1 MANIGGRGRV
11 FSGMTK
17 SDRIRTLAVAG
28 LAVAALLAMP
38 RAAPAR
44 TCDTQGPAGTGY
56 ALGVNC
62 RTVALDGIDRR
73 YLVYVPRDLPGSAP
87 VVFMFHGS
95 SGTGE
100 QFLRTSGWREQAD
113 REGLIAVFPTGLRY
127 RVLDSGRRVTKWN
140 DYSLA
145 GKVDLEELPPGYPE
159 GSPMPANDVGFVD
172 LVMEDL
178 RAELPVDRRRVYMS
192 GFSNGADFAARVAA
206 DRARHVAAAAYS
218 GGGLTEVR
226 EPDRPVPT
234 YVTVGTVDAKI
245 LEGTGL
251 TELPLN
257 PVDILT
263 SPVVR
268 PFIDLHLQTLGLD
281 PDLFATVARPRT
293 TSLRWPGTGSAVLRF
308 GMVGGM
314 GHKYP
319 DRLVPEFWRFF
330 RSHPLP

>member
-1 MANIGGRGRV
+1 
-11 FSGMTK
+11 MTR

-28 LAVAALLAMP
+28 LAVAALLAIP

-44 TCDTQGPAGTGY
+44 TCDTQGAAGTGY
-56 ALGVNC
+56 APGVNC
-62 RTVALDGIDRR
+62 RTVELDGIDRR
-73 YLVYVPRDLPGSAP
+73 YLVYIPRGLTGRAP
-87 VVFMFHGS
+87 VVIMFHGS

-100 QFLRTSGWREQAD
+100 QFLRTSGWREKAD

-145 GKVDLEELPPGYPE
+145 SEVDLDELPPGYPE
-159 GSPMPANDVGFVD
+159 GSPMPANDIGFMD

-178 RAELPVDRRRVYMS
+178 HAELPIDRRRVYVS
-192 GFSNGADFAARVAA
+192 GFSNGANFAARVAA
-206 DRARHVAAAAYS
+206 DRAAHVAAAAYS

-226 EPDRPVPT
+226 EPARPVPT
-234 YVTVGTVDAKI
+234 YVTAGTRDAKI

-257 PVDILT
+257 PVDILA

-268 PFIDLHLQTLGLD
+268 PFLDLHLQTLGLD
-281 PDLFATVARPRT
+281 PDQFAALARPRT
-293 TSLRWPGTGSAVLRF
+293 TSMRWPGTGSTVLRF

-314 GHKYP
+314 GHQYP
-319 DRLVPEFWRFF
+319 DRLVPEFWSFF
-330 RSHPLP
+330 RDHPL

>member
-1 MANIGGRGRV
+1 
-11 FSGMTK
+11 MTAPK
-17 SDRIRTLAVAG
+17 HTRTLAVAA
-28 LAVAALLAMP
+28 LAVAALLAIP
-38 RAAPAR
+38 RSAPAR

-56 ALGVNC
+56 ADGVNC

-73 YLVYVPRDLPGSAP
+73 YVVYIPQDLPGRAP

-127 RVLDSGRRVTKWN
+127 RVLESGRRVTKWN
-140 DYSLA
+140 DYELA
-145 GKVDLEELPPGYPE
+145 TEIDLNELPPGYPE

-172 LVMEDL
+172 LIMEDL
-178 RAELPVDRRRVYMS
+178 GGELPIDRRRVYAS
-192 GFSNGADFAARVAA
+192 GFSNGANFAARIAA
-206 DRARHVAAAAYS
+206 DRATRIAAAAYS

-226 EPDRPVPT
+226 SPARQVPT
-234 YVTVGTVDAKI
+234 YVTAGTRDAKI

-251 TELPLN
+251 AELPLN

-268 PFIDLHLQTLGLD
+268 PFIDLHLETLGLD
-281 PDLFATVARPRT
+281 PDLFGAVARPRT
-293 TSLRWPGTGSAVLRF
+293 TSLRWPATGSVLRF
-308 GMVGGM
+308 GMIAGM

-330 RSHPLP
+330 RGHSLGTGPSITRR